1 MSLVLS
7 LKFTNK
13 SFKIYIFLRNK
24 LLHVLERRKM
34 GIDLTRDVATRY
46 ATAFFFKAVN
56 PAPEEKP
63 IDTWAFT
70 ITQKDDWGEMKDDFH
85 NKWGIMDHFRSFGL
99 RHARLVF
106 MYRDRSPEA
115 TIGIHKTWRRL
126 RIESQ
131 EQWEVAK
138 MNMDEHGFG

>member
-1 MSLVLS
+1 MRQPDTQQHS
-7 LKFTNK
+7 
-13 SFKIYIFLRNK
+13 
-24 LLHVLERRKM
+24 
-34 GIDLTRDVATRY
+34 
-46 ATAFFFKAVN
+46 FFKAVN

-70 ITQKDDWGEMKDDFH
+70 FTQKDDWGEMKDDFH

-106 MYRDRSPEA
+106 MYRDRTPEA
-115 TIGIHKTWRRL
+115 TIGIHKTGRRL
-126 RIESQ
+126 RIERQ

-138 MNMDEHGFG
+138 MRMNMDLAEMVIYIYGMDDADSSPATSSATSSTTSSGSKRKRN